1 MDKLIS
7 RRTLLRV
14 MGAMGAGL
22 AVPGFAFAQAVKTVA
37 VLFAGDSDDDEPSA
51 RPFFNGMAKLGWV
64 EGRNVAYDRHF
75 GKGTRQY
82 LAAMASVAAGRSPDL
97 IYATTTSLAAA
108 LLKETDSLPVVFATA
123 ADPVATGLVASLA
136 KPGKN
141 ATGIYQAAENAS
153 AKRYNLVRQALPQV
167 KRMGAVFDRGT
178 QDYVGRKALH
188 EKAARAA
195 GLELVSVEFTNFEA
209 IAKIFAKF
217 KRDGLAVA
225 EITPSFALI
234 GRRREVA
241 ILAER
246 NGIALVAHRVEWAEA
261 GAVLTYG
268 TDVGESHRRA
278 AGLADRILKG
288 AKPAEIPVERVQK
301 FELAVNNR
309 AAQALGLHI
318 PKPVLQRAGRVIS

>member
-64 EGRNVAYDRHF
+64 EGRTVAYDRHS

-123 ADPVATGLVASLA
+123 GDPVAGGLVVSLA
-136 KPGKN
+136 RPGKN
-141 ATGIYQAAENAS
+141 ATGTYQAGDAT
-153 AKRYNLVRQALPQV
+153 AKRYSLVRQALPQPV
-167 KRMGAVFDRGT
+167 
-178 QDYVGRKALH
+178 LH
-188 EKAARAA
+188 ESPEGLLGEPAPNQEQQNHERQGGEPQEEASDARSLHD
-195 GLELVSVEFTNFEA
+195 GSRP
-209 IAKIFAKF
+209 F
-217 KRDGLAVA
+217 KGPFPLL
-225 EITPSFALI
+225 PS
-234 GRRREVA
+234 R
-241 ILAER
+241 
-246 NGIALVAHRVEWAEA
+246 
-261 GAVLTYG
+261 
-268 TDVGESHRRA
+268 
-278 AGLADRILKG
+278 
-288 AKPAEIPVERVQK
+288 IPVSRVARSRPCVSHPTAPCCPPADGQFYK
-301 FELAVNNR
+301 VTASV
-309 AAQALGLHI
+309 
-318 PKPVLQRAGRVIS
+318 P